1 MRNFNLA
8 FSYSAEAKFERP
20 PSKTGGGQAS
30 PQAVARL
37 SCARVSARAL
47 LVSPRADLLNVFDI
61 FLPQLLLYPNPA
73 DPLNGEAAALMMR
86 EPERYTERIRGA
98 PPANGRKPRGATPLG
113 IALSRRARRIR
124 RQIRTRGSGEDG
136 RRQ

>member
-1 MRNFNLA
+1 MPRRHQPDVEPDVRCA
-8 FSYSAEAKFERP
+8 
-20 PSKTGGGQAS
+20 
-30 PQAVARL
+30 ARL
-37 SCARVSARAL
+37 RPETACSSSARNA
-47 LVSPRADLLNVFDI
+47 PRADLLNVFDI

-124 RQIRTRGSGEDG
+124 RQIRTRGSGEDS